1 MNLLVVNN
9 VVANAITGPL
19 SISRV
24 GQDVLNSCK
33 NCHRNRRY
41 VLERNKVG
49 VSLLVTGE
57 NVGVL
62 VWENLESVLLHVLG
76 VVEDGF
82 DRGTV
87 GLVAHVD
94 CEAVIVVKFRVLV
107 NKELGNQFAQNRDV
121 AAEKRTDGWG
131 EPIGS

>member
-1 MNLLVVNN
+1 MNLLVMNN

-62 VWENLESVLLHVLG
+62 V
-76 VVEDGF
+76 
-82 DRGTV
+82 
-87 GLVAHVD
+87 
-94 CEAVIVVKFRVLV
+94 
-107 NKELGNQFAQNRDV
+107 
-121 AAEKRTDGWG
+121 
-131 EPIGS
+131 